1 MKTIPYEVRG
11 ASLFIVV
18 SGDKCEIKLIDLASV
33 TKLEDEAARDDGF
46 LKGLTNLK
54 KIFTKLGKKP
64 AKKENKD
71 KEQQEEDLKYIFYFY
86 RPHLV
91 EQLWKLDLEE
101 GDDTNEKRKVCTQVE
116 AAGQYCYAVIGD
128 QKEVYAWG
136 FGENYV
142 LGNRD
147 DKNEFEPKLLDQRM
161 FEENPVVMMA
171 CGTQHSV
178 ALALESPDAKMPELS
193 LP

>member
-1 MKTIPYEVRG
+1 MKSIPYELRG

-33 TKLEDEAARDDGF
+33 TKLDDETARDDGF
-46 LKGLTNLK
+46 LKGLGSLK
-54 KIFTKLGKKP
+54 KLLVKLGKKP
-64 AKKENKD
+64 AKKDNKN
-71 KEQQEEDLKYIFYFY
+71 KEPAEEDLKYIFYFY
-86 RPHLV
+86 RPQLV
-91 EQLWKLDLEE
+91 DQLWKLKLDE

-116 AAGQYCYAVIGD
+116 AAGQYCYAVMGD

-142 LGNRD
+142 LGTRAD
-147 DKNEFEPKLLDQRM
+147 DNVYEPTLLHPKM

-171 CGTQHSV
+171 CGT
-178 ALALESPDAKMPELS
+178 
-193 LP
+193 